1 MYKLRISFYFLFL
14 LFSLS
19 SVGLLAQTAE
29 EEKTEA
35 SEEEEESGYLDDIVA
50 RSLMKEQRILDYQPI
65 READVVWEKR
75 IWRVLDVREKMN
87 LPFIYP
93 VRPFFQ
99 ILIQAAENGDIRI
112 FREDNFRKFVTGEEL
127 DKLLHRVDTVVVT
140 DPDTYEEKVE
150 IRKSDIDFN
159 DIKTYRVKEMWYFN
173 KQTSRL
179 ECRILGIAPI
189 KDEYDDAGNLKYTL
203 PMFWIYYPEARKL
216 LSREKVFNDQ
226 NDAAPNTWADVFDYR
241 FFSSY
246 IIKESN
252 VQDNRLS
259 DIFKGEND
267 GVKLLLESEKIKND
281 ILNKEHDLWTY

>member
-1 MYKLRISFYFLFL
+1 MNQFKISFLVFL
-14 LFSLS
+14 LCAAFNISLI
-19 SVGLLAQTAE
+19 AQTE

-35 SEEEEESGYLDDIVA
+35 SEEEEDSGYLDDIVA
-50 RSLMKEQRILDYQPI
+50 RNLVKDQRILDYQPI
-65 READVVWEKR
+65 READIVWDKR
-75 IWRVLDVREKMN
+75 IWRVIDVREKMN
-87 LPFIYP
+87 LPFVYP

-99 ILIQAAENGDIRI
+99 ILIQAAENGDIKI
-112 FREDNFRKFVTGEEL
+112 FREDNFKKFLTGEEL
-127 DKLLHRVDTVVVT
+127 DKLLHRVDTVVVM
-140 DPDTYEEKVE
+140 DPETYVE
-150 IRKSDIDFN
+150 TLQIRKSDIDFN

-179 ECRILGIAPI
+179 ECRVLGLAPI

-203 PMFWIYYPEARKL
+203 PMFWIYYPEARMF

-226 NDAAPNTWADVFDYR
+226 NDAAPGTWADVFDSR
-241 FFSSY
+241 FFSSF

-252 VQDNRLS
+252 VMDNRLS

-267 GVKLLLESEKIKND
+267 GVKLLLESEKIKNE

>member
-1 MYKLRISFYFLFL
+1 MNQFKISFLVFL
-14 LFSLS
+14 LCAAFNISLM
-19 SVGLLAQTAE
+19 AQTE

-35 SEEEEESGYLDDIVA
+35 SEEEEDSGYLDDIVA
-50 RSLMKEQRILDYQPI
+50 RNLVKDQRILDYQPI
-65 READVVWEKR
+65 READIVWDKR
-75 IWRVLDVREKMN
+75 IWRVIDVREKMN
-87 LPFIYP
+87 LPFVYP

-99 ILIQAAENGDIRI
+99 ILIQAAENGDIKI
-112 FREDNFRKFVTGEEL
+112 FREDNFKKFLTGEEL
-127 DKLLHRVDTVVVT
+127 DKLLHRVDTVVVM
-140 DPDTYEEKVE
+140 DPETYVE
-150 IRKSDIDFN
+150 TVQIRKSDIDFN

-179 ECRILGIAPI
+179 ECRVLGIAPI

-203 PMFWIYYPEARKL
+203 PMFWIYYPEARMF

-226 NDAAPNTWADVFDYR
+226 NDAAPGTWADVFDSR
-241 FFSSY
+241 FFSSF

-252 VQDNRLS
+252 VMDNRLS

-267 GVKLLLESEKIKND
+267 GVKLLLESEKIKNE

>member
-1 MYKLRISFYFLFL
+1 MNQFKISFLVFL
-14 LFSLS
+14 LCAAFNISLM
-19 SVGLLAQTAE
+19 AQTE

-35 SEEEEESGYLDDIVA
+35 SEEEEDSGYLDDIVA
-50 RSLMKEQRILDYQPI
+50 RNLVKDQRILDYQPI
-65 READVVWEKR
+65 READIVWDKR
-75 IWRVLDVREKMN
+75 IWRVIDVREKMN
-87 LPFIYP
+87 LPFVYP

-99 ILIQAAENGDIRI
+99 ILIQAAENGDIKI
-112 FREDNFRKFVTGEEL
+112 FREDNFKKFLTGEEL
-127 DKLLHRVDTVVVT
+127 DKLLHRVDTVVVM
-140 DPDTYEEKVE
+140 DPETYVE
-150 IRKSDIDFN
+150 TVQIRKSDIDFN

-179 ECRILGIAPI
+179 ECRVLGLAPI

-203 PMFWIYYPEARKL
+203 PMFWIYYPEARAF

-226 NDAAPNTWADVFDYR
+226 NDAAPGTWADVFDSR
-241 FFSSY
+241 FFSSF

-252 VQDNRLS
+252 VMDNRLS

-267 GVKLLLESEKIKND
+267 GVKLLLESEKIKNE

>member
-1 MYKLRISFYFLFL
+1 MFNYRISFYFFL
-14 LFSLS
+14 LLSCCLSVSLS
-19 SVGLLAQTAE
+19 AQVAD

-35 SEEEEESGYLDDIVA
+35 SEEEEDSGYLDDIVE
-50 RSLMKEQRILDYQPI
+50 RSLVKEQRILDYQPI
-65 READVVWEKR
+65 READIVWDKR

-87 LPFIYP
+87 LPFVYP

-99 ILIQAAENGDIRI
+99 ILVQAAENGDIRI
-112 FREDNFRKFVTGEEL
+112 FKEDNFRKFVTGEEL

-140 DPDTYEEKVE
+140 DPETYVE
-150 IRKSDIDFN
+150 SVQIKKSDIDYN

-203 PMFWIYYPEARKL
+203 PMFWVYFPEARKV
-216 LSREKVFNDQ
+216 LSRERVFNDQ
-226 NDAAPNTWADVFDYR
+226 NDAAPATWADVFDYR

-252 VQDNRLS
+252 VQDVRLS

-267 GVKLLLESEKIKND
+267 GVKLLLESEKIKNN
-281 ILNKEHDLWTY
+281 ILNIEHDLWAY

>member
-1 MYKLRISFYFLFL
+1 M
-14 LFSLS
+14 
-19 SVGLLAQTAE
+19 AQTE

-35 SEEEEESGYLDDIVA
+35 SEEEEDSGYLDDIVA
-50 RSLMKEQRILDYQPI
+50 RNLVKDQRILDYQPI
-65 READVVWEKR
+65 READIVWDKR
-75 IWRVLDVREKMN
+75 IWRVIDVREKMN
-87 LPFIYP
+87 LPFVYP

-99 ILIQAAENGDIRI
+99 ILIQAAENGDIKI
-112 FREDNFRKFVTGEEL
+112 FREDNFKKFLTGEEL
-127 DKLLHRVDTVVVT
+127 DKLLHRVDTVVVM
-140 DPDTYEEKVE
+140 DPETYVE
-150 IRKSDIDFN
+150 TVQIRKSDIDFN
-159 DIKTYRVKEMWYFN
+159 DIKTYRLKEMWYFN

-189 KDEYDDAGNLKYTL
+189 KDEYDDLGNLKYTL
-203 PMFWIYYPEARKL
+203 PMFWIYYPEARML

-226 NDAAPNTWADVFDYR
+226 NDAAPGTWADVFDSR

-252 VQDNRLS
+252 VLDNRLS

-267 GVKLLLESEKIKND
+267 GVKMLLESEKIKNE

>member
-1 MYKLRISFYFLFL
+1 MNQFKISFLVFL
-14 LFSLS
+14 LCAAFNISLM
-19 SVGLLAQTAE
+19 AHTE

-35 SEEEEESGYLDDIVA
+35 SEEEEDSGYLDDIVA
-50 RSLMKEQRILDYQPI
+50 RNLVKDQRILDYQPI
-65 READVVWEKR
+65 READIVWDKR
-75 IWRVLDVREKMN
+75 IWRVIDVREKMN
-87 LPFIYP
+87 LPFVYP

-99 ILIQAAENGDIRI
+99 ILIQAAENGDIKI
-112 FREDNFRKFVTGEEL
+112 FREDNFKKFLTGEEL
-127 DKLLHRVDTVVVT
+127 DKLLHRVDTVVVM
-140 DPDTYEEKVE
+140 DPETYVE
-150 IRKSDIDFN
+150 TVQIRKSDIDFN

-179 ECRILGIAPI
+179 ECRVLGIAPI

-203 PMFWIYYPEARKL
+203 PMFWIYYPEARMF

-226 NDAAPNTWADVFDYR
+226 NDAAPGTWADVFDSR
-241 FFSSY
+241 FFSSF

-252 VQDNRLS
+252 VMDNRLS

-267 GVKLLLESEKIKND
+267 GVKLLLESEKIKNE

>member
-1 MYKLRISFYFLFL
+1 MYKFRISFLVFI
-14 LFSLS
+14 LFSAWNISLT
-19 SVGLLAQTAE
+19 AQVDE

-35 SEEEEESGYLDDIVA
+35 SEEEEESGYLDDIVD
-50 RSLMKEQRILDYQPI
+50 RSLVKDQRILDYQPI
-65 READVVWEKR
+65 READIVWDKR
-75 IWRVLDVREKMN
+75 IWRVIDVREKMN
-87 LPFIYP
+87 LPFVYP
-93 VRPFFQ
+93 VRPLFQ

-112 FREDNFRKFVTGEEL
+112 FREDNFKKFVTGEEL
-127 DKLLHRVDTVVVT
+127 DKLLHRVDTVVVM
-140 DPDTYEEKVE
+140 DPDTYEEKIE

-179 ECRILGIAPI
+179 EVRILGIAPI
-189 KDEYDDAGNLKYTL
+189 KDEYDDLGNLKYTL
-203 PMFWIYYPEARKL
+203 PMFWVYFPEARKTL
-216 LSREKVFNDQ
+216 AREKVFNDQ
-226 NDAAPNTWADVFDYR
+226 NDAAPGTWADIFDSR

-252 VQDNRLS
+252 VQDNRLT

-267 GVKLLLESEKIKND
+267 GVKMLLESEKIKNE